1 MMRRAV
7 ALLCA
12 GAAGV
17 FVGACESTAEK
28 SAQLAKHGA
37 TLAVG
42 TRIDVTKANAQVV
55 VVSATPLTDANGTAA
70 AVALRNTTAEP
81 LYNLP
86 ISVIVLS
93 PAGKKVAGNDAA
105 GLDPSLT
112 HVAVLPPGQVTW
124 WVDDQLFPTA
134 KAAKVKATVGKAG
147 APPPTPPAFPLSA
160 AKLVNDPTSGVL
172 ASGTVRNATSKAVS
186 TLTVEGVSLK
196 GGTPIA
202 AGRGAVSSL
211 AAGATSPFRVF
222 FIGKPTGGQL
232 VLTAAPTGAGSAGS

>member
-1 MMRRAV
+1 MTRRAV

-17 FVGACESTAEK
+17 FVAGCESTAEK
-28 SAQLAKHGA
+28 SAKLAKAGG
-37 TLAVG
+37 TLAQG
-42 TRIDVTKANAQVV
+42 TRVKVTQANAQVV

-70 AVALRNTTAEP
+70 AVALRNTTGKS

-86 ISVIVLS
+86 ISVVVLS

-112 HVAVLPPGQVTW
+112 HVAVLSPGQVTW
-124 WVDDQLFPTA
+124 WVDDQLFPTGT
-134 KAAKVKATVGKAG
+134 AAKVKATVGKAG
-147 APPPTPPAFPLSA
+147 AAPPTTPVFPLSA
-160 AKLVNDPTSGVL
+160 TKLVDDPTSGVL
-172 ASGTVRNATSKAVS
+172 ASGTVRNATAKPVA

-196 GGTPIA
+196 GGKPIA
-202 AGRGAVSSL
+202 AGRGAVTSL
-211 AAGATSPFRVF
+211 AAGASSPFRVF

-232 VLTAAPTGAGSAGS
+232 VLTAAPSGS